1 VYAKSETYTKAE
13 ANKAIEDAL
22 SKATGGESAA
32 DVLVALDNY
41 KAFMNAE
48 VFGNEEGSGD
58 SRIDTAEAKLAG
70 IADGAQVNVIE
81 EVVHAEGSSIT
92 ATKNGKT
99 VTIDDSALR
108 EAVRVAKAQADKGVA
123 DAANVEA
130 KADANATAIE
140 TLNGTVAGHTTS
152 ITDHTTRIGA
162 LENADIEH
170 KAEYET
176 LSGIVSGHT
185 ETIAKKAEQ
194 TALDA
199 VSQKAS
205 ANEAAIQ
212 TLNET
217 TVPAINTEIAK
228 KADAS
233 ALTNYHTKDEI
244 ASITGNVTEGK
255 TLVQMIA
262 EAQEAAT
269 YDDTAIKALITA
281 EEARAKAAEGA
292 NATEIA
298 RVNSVLLAAIEN
310 EDDTALN
317 SIKELAEWINTHGT
331 QASDMAEAIEAN
343 ADAIKSINEKAIPD
357 ALADAKAY
365 TDVQIKAIPA
375 ATAEALGLVKV
386 DGTSIVVNE
395 EGTISVGEVSTDKLV
410 QGKDTLILNGGSAT
424 E

>member
-1 VYAKSETYTKAE
+1 VYTKSETYTKTE

-70 IADGAQVNVIE
+70 IAEGAQVNVIE

-123 DAANVEA
+123 DAANVDA

-410 QGKDTLILNGGSAT
+410 QGKDTLVLNGGSAT